1 MMTSYDCRDFCVFM
15 GGREFVMFDGSL
27 ICAHY
32 IKLMIHYKKEKK
44 MIQPNT
50 SSARIMENNIAT
62 PVKARVKP
70 QVFG

>member
-15 GGREFVMFDGSL
+15 GGREFVTFDGSL

-44 MIQPNT
+44 
-50 SSARIMENNIAT
+50 
-62 PVKARVKP
+62 K
-70 QVFG
+70 